1 MVSVAALLSSTLS
14 FSQELPFQ
22 SGEDLLYTITF
33 KGGLVNADLV
43 ALDLSLT
50 SETDPVHGELLHAA
64 AKINTFKFW
73 DSFYRMRD
81 VYETWFKADRTIQP
95 VHFHREANE
104 GKNYHSESWLDW
116 SMDSYDIKVK
126 IEKKNK
132 PTIDTVYNEGR
143 LMRDIINS
151 VYVARILDYDAM
163 AKGHI
168 EKFMMTPYRDIIELS
183 VRLVGPEVKKIAK
196 GEKHNTLKLALA
208 LKPKDVEKG
217 DSSGFK
223 VGASEDGN
231 YMAGDEKIFMWVSDD
246 ENHVPLYFSAPA
258 SIGSIVGRL
267 TEYKGLKYELKTRI
281 ADE

>member
-1 MVSVAALLSSTLS
+1 MVALLPSTLL

-22 SGEDLLYTITF
+22 EGEDLLYTITF

-43 ALDLSLT
+43 SLDLSLT
-50 SETDPVHGELLHAA
+50 GETDPVHGELLHAA

-81 VYETWFKADRTIQP
+81 VYETWFTADRTIRP
-95 VHFHREANE
+95 IHFHREANE

-116 SMDSYDIKVK
+116 SQDSHDVRVK

-132 PTIDTVYNEGR
+132 PTIDTVYNEGQ

-163 AKGHI
+163 AQGHV
-168 EKFMMTPYRDIIELS
+168 EKFIMTPYRDILELS
-183 VRLVGPEVKKIAK
+183 VRLVGPEVKKISK
-196 GEKHNTLKLALA
+196 GNKHNTLKLALA
-208 LKPKDVEKG
+208 IKSKDVEKE

-231 YMAGDEKIFMWVSDD
+231 YMEGSEKIFMWVSDD
-246 ENHVPLYFSAPA
+246 ANHVPLYFSAPA

-267 TEYKGLKYELKTRI
+267 TEYSGLKYELTSGI
-281 ADE
+281 PEEE